1 MKKVKGQMSESL
13 VLGLLLALAGGF
25 FDAYTYLCRG
35 GVFANA
41 ETGNI
46 VLLGAHLAEGDWEK
60 ALRYLLPIVAFAFGV
75 LSAELVKRRFKSRQN
90 RDINIHWRQIVVLGE
105 MVLVTIAALL
115 PQRRAQSNKGSYGSV
130 AAAAGSLAYR
140 GAAALCVEGALR
152 TGAGLV
158 YLASVEPVIQLVLT
172 RTPECCA
179 LPCRTDADGGI
190 LAADAAAVRQRFTE
204 KPAVLL
210 AGPGLGPSAARIL
223 NALLTADAKWKAAV
237 LDADALNALAAGE
250 LGQFPLLPTNTVL
263 TPHPGEAARLLGCS
277 VAQIQTDRPAAAQE
291 LAERYGC
298 VAVLK
303 GSGTLIAAPGR
314 EMLHNPTG
322 NPGLARGGSGDV
334 LAGMLAALLAQG
346 LAPFDAAACAVWLHG
361 AAADRCAARTS
372 QLTMLPHD
380 ILTDLADVVKEL
392 TGR

>member
-1 MKKVKGQMSESL
+1 MHDLNQHK
-13 VLGLLLALAGGF
+13 
-25 FDAYTYLCRG
+25 
-35 GVFANA
+35 
-41 ETGNI
+41 
-46 VLLGAHLAEGDWEK
+46 
-60 ALRYLLPIVAFAFGV
+60 
-75 LSAELVKRRFKSRQN
+75 
-90 RDINIHWRQIVVLGE
+90 
-105 MVLVTIAALL
+105 IAALL

-190 LAADAAAVRQRFTE
+190 LAADAAAVRQRFAE

-361 AAADRCAARTS
+361 AAADHCAVRTS

>member
-1 MKKVKGQMSESL
+1 M
-13 VLGLLLALAGGF
+13 
-25 FDAYTYLCRG
+25 
-35 GVFANA
+35 
-41 ETGNI
+41 
-46 VLLGAHLAEGDWEK
+46 H
-60 ALRYLLPIVAFAFGV
+60 
-75 LSAELVKRRFKSRQN
+75 ELNQHK
-90 RDINIHWRQIVVLGE
+90 
-105 MVLVTIAALL
+105 IAALL

-263 TPHPGEAARLLGCS
+263 TPHPGEAAACWGAC
-277 VAQIQTDRPAAAQE
+277 VAQIQTDRPPPLQE
-291 LAERYGC
+291 LAEPVWLRC
-298 VAVLK
+298 SAERFRHADCR
-303 GSGTLIAAPGR
+303 TGR

-322 NPGLARGGSGDV
+322 NPGLAAAA
-334 LAGMLAALLAQG
+334 AGMY
-346 LAPFDAAACAVWLHG
+346 WLG
-361 AAADRCAARTS
+361 CW
-372 QLTMLPHD
+372 LPCWPR
-380 ILTDLADVVKEL
+380 
-392 TGR
+392 G

>member
-1 MKKVKGQMSESL
+1 M
-13 VLGLLLALAGGF
+13 
-25 FDAYTYLCRG
+25 
-35 GVFANA
+35 
-41 ETGNI
+41 
-46 VLLGAHLAEGDWEK
+46 H
-60 ALRYLLPIVAFAFGV
+60 
-75 LSAELVKRRFKSRQN
+75 ELNQHK
-90 RDINIHWRQIVVLGE
+90 
-105 MVLVTIAALL
+105 IAALL

-152 TGAGLV
+152 TGVGLV

-334 LAGMLAALLAQG
+334 LAGVLAALLA
-346 LAPFDAAACAVWLHG
+346 
-361 AAADRCAARTS
+361 
-372 QLTMLPHD
+372 
-380 ILTDLADVVKEL
+380 
-392 TGR
+392 

>member
-1 MKKVKGQMSESL
+1 MRNIRHTVENIRPWSAERPNL
-13 VLGLLLALAGGF
+13 
-25 FDAYTYLCRG
+25 YT
-35 GVFANA
+35 F
-41 ETGNI
+41 T
-46 VLLGAHLAEGDWEK
+46 VLLTDASG
-60 ALRYLLPIVAFAFGV
+60 R
-75 LSAELVKRRFKSRQN
+75 ELEVSRTMVGFRRFELKDGIMCLNGKRILFKGINRHEFNAKRGRAITEEDMRFDIRFMKQN
-90 RDINIHWRQIVVLGE
+90 NIN
-105 MVLVTIAALL
+105 
-115 PQRRAQSNKGSYGSV
+115 
-130 AAAAGSLAYR
+130 
-140 GAAALCVEGALR
+140 
-152 TGAGLV
+152 
-158 YLASVEPVIQLVLT
+158 
-172 RTPECCA
+172 
-179 LPCRTDADGGI
+179 
-190 LAADAAAVRQRFTE
+190 AVRTCHYPNNSLWYQLCDRYGIYLIDETNLETHGTWAFD
-204 KPAVLL
+204 PARNVP
-210 AGPGLGPSAARIL
+210 ASRPE
-223 NALLTADAKWKAAV
+223 WKAAV

-263 TPHPGEAARLLGCS
+263 TPHPGEAARLLRCS

-322 NPGLARGGSGDV
+322 NSGLARGGSGDV

>member
-1 MKKVKGQMSESL
+1 M
-13 VLGLLLALAGGF
+13 
-25 FDAYTYLCRG
+25 
-35 GVFANA
+35 
-41 ETGNI
+41 
-46 VLLGAHLAEGDWEK
+46 H
-60 ALRYLLPIVAFAFGV
+60 
-75 LSAELVKRRFKSRQN
+75 ELNQHK
-90 RDINIHWRQIVVLGE
+90 
-105 MVLVTIAALL
+105 IAALL

-277 VAQIQTDRPAAAQE
+277 VAQIQTDGPAVAQE
-291 LAERYGC
+291 LAAHGIATYYYNNKKRGELDFVIELGGKVLPIEVKSGKDYETHRALSNIMDCGQYDLSEAVVFNNANLR
-298 VAVLK
+298 VAGKIVY
-303 GSGTLIAAPGR
+303 APVYMAMFL
-314 EMLHNPTG
+314 EKDDTAPTFYKV
-322 NPGLARGGSGDV
+322 D
-334 LAGMLAALLAQG
+334 
-346 LAPFDAAACAVWLHG
+346 
-361 AAADRCAARTS
+361 
-372 QLTMLPHD
+372 
-380 ILTDLADVVKEL
+380 L
-392 TGR
+392 TGL

>member
-1 MKKVKGQMSESL
+1 M
-13 VLGLLLALAGGF
+13 
-25 FDAYTYLCRG
+25 
-35 GVFANA
+35 
-41 ETGNI
+41 
-46 VLLGAHLAEGDWEK
+46 H
-60 ALRYLLPIVAFAFGV
+60 
-75 LSAELVKRRFKSRQN
+75 ELNQHK
-90 RDINIHWRQIVVLGE
+90 
-105 MVLVTIAALL
+105 IAALL

-263 TPHPGEAARLLGCS
+263 TPHPGEAARLLGC
-277 VAQIQTDRPAAAQE
+277 Q
-291 LAERYGC
+291 
-298 VAVLK
+298 
-303 GSGTLIAAPGR
+303 
-314 EMLHNPTG
+314 
-322 NPGLARGGSGDV
+322 RG
-334 LAGMLAALLAQG
+334 
-346 LAPFDAAACAVWLHG
+346 
-361 AAADRCAARTS
+361 AD
-372 QLTMLPHD
+372 PD
-380 ILTDLADVVKEL
+380 
-392 TGR
+392 